1 MTMRRL
7 DRKRLYEV
15 EKLGQAVD
23 VGTSDVMKDALVS
36 ASQHRQG
43 HMLTTDMLF
52 DFGTAKATMLTKALA
67 AADPVGTAGTGVSYL
82 CQITDAVFGIV
93 TTVEVFTLEAISDG
107 TLTNFDLMLGNG
119 DGFFGSDAGGGAT
132 IQTDIGLVGYIGAT
146 GYDDEDLKDKYLYL
160 TSGAATGQLATAT
173 IDCSAAVHG
182 NMTNGVDTIRLITSD
197 GATAV
202 NFIANSGGNHDDSGT
217 DLQIKIG
224 GMASAADLAQAIS
237 RGIHANANFTTD
249 ADSRAGSSTTV
260 TVTHVTSTANSNHDN
275 YLLNDDPQASN
286 GIVVNAF
293 TGGIDDGQA
302 MASGKVLIRVTGFVT
317 PDDLA

>member
-1 MTMRRL
+1 MRRL

-15 EKLGQAVD
+15 EKLGQTVD

-107 TLTNFDLMLGNG
+107 TLVNFNLMLGDG
-119 DGFFGSDAGGGAT
+119 DGFFGSDAGNDAT
-132 IQTDIGLVGYIGAT
+132 IQTDIGAIGYIGAT

-160 TSGAATGQLATAT
+160 TSGAATSQKASAE
-173 IDCSAAVHG
+173 IDCTNLVVG
-182 NMTNGVDTIRLITSD
+182 NLVNGVTTIRLINSD

-202 NFIANSGGNHDDSGT
+202 AFVADTGTAHADPAQANKFNCAGT
-217 DLQIKIG
+217 P
-224 GMASAADLAQAIS
+224 SAAQLATSIAAAIEND
-237 RGIHANANFTTD
+237 GDFTASVTD
-249 ADSRAGSSTTV
+249 TTKV
-260 TVTHVTSTANSNHDN
+260 TVTHAASTAASNHAN
-275 YLLNDDPQASN
+275 YLVNDDPQTPV
-286 GIVVNAF
+286 GITVGAF

-302 MASGKVLIRVTGFVT
+302 MASGKVLIRVTGFVA